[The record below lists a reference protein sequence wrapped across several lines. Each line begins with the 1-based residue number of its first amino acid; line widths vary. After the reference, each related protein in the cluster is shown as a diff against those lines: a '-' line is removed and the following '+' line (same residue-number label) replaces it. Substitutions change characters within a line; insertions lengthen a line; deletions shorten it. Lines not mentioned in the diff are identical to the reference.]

1 VVRSHTVDRRP
12 PVRPRTDGGP
22 RPVKAT
28 RKGRATEEAF
38 REGARRVF
46 ARDGYLNAR
55 ISDIADA
62 AGKSVASF
70 YNYYDSK
77 ADLLAVLAEEFHLET
92 TRLAQAP
99 YREGRPPAEALRE
112 AVAGF
117 WDTYARHRGELI
129 GVFEAAMVD
138 PEFAQRWTE
147 LRGRAIRNIAREI
160 RHAQQAGFCP
170 GIDPEL
176 TASSLS
182 AMLEQFCYVWQVR
195 SGDRITTQFSRER
208 AVETLAS
215 VWFHAIY
222 WRPEGA

>member
-1 VVRSHTVDRRP
+1 VVRGHTVARRP
-12 PVRPRTDGGP
+12 PVRAAGDSG

-77 ADLLAVLAEEFHLET
+77 ADLLAALAEEFHAET

-99 YREGRPPAEALRE
+99 YRAKRPPAEALRQ

-117 WDTYARHRGELI
+117 WDTYARHRGEMI
-129 GVFEAAMVD
+129 GVFQAAMID
-138 PEFAQRWTE
+138 PEFALRWKDI
-147 LRGRAIRNIAREI
+147 RGRAIRNIAREI
-160 RHAQQAGFCP
+160 AHAQGDGYCP

-176 TASSLS
+176 TASALS

-195 SGDRITTQFSRER
+195 DGDEIATRFTRER
-208 AVETLAS
+208 AVENLTS
-215 VWFHAIY
+215 VWYRAIY

>member
-1 VVRSHTVDRRP
+1 MVHTHTIARRP
-12 PVRPRTDGGP
+12 AVRAGGDGR

-28 RKGRATEEAF
+28 RKGRATEAAF
-38 REGARRVF
+38 REGARLVF

-55 ISDIADA
+55 ISDIAAA

-99 YREGRPPAEALRE
+99 YRAGRPPAQALWQ

-117 WDTYARHRGELI
+117 WDTYARHRGEMI
-129 GVFEAAMVD
+129 GVFEAALVD
-138 PEFAQRWTE
+138 PDFAVRWKQI
-147 LRGRAIRNIAREI
+147 RGRAIRNIAREI
-160 RHAQQAGFCP
+160 AHAQRDGYCP

-176 TASSLS
+176 TASALS

-195 SGDRITTQFSRER
+195 SGDDIATEFSRDG
-208 AVETLAS
+208 AVENLAS
-215 VWFHAIY
+215 IWHRAIY
-222 WRPEGA
+222 WRPGAA

>member
-1 VVRSHTVDRRP
+1 MVHAHTVARRP
-12 PVRPRTDGGP
+12 PVRSGDDGR

-38 REGARRVF
+38 RDGARRVF

-55 ISDIADA
+55 ISDIAEA

-99 YREGRPPAEALRE
+99 YRAGRPPAEALRE

-117 WDTYARHRGELI
+117 WDTYAAHRGEMI
-129 GVFEAAMVD
+129 GVFQAAMVD
-138 PEFAQRWTE
+138 PEFALRWKE
-147 LRGRAIRNIAREI
+147 IRGRALRNIAREI
-160 RHAQQAGFCP
+160 AHAQRDGFCP
-170 GIDPEL
+170 GIDPEMN
-176 TASSLS
+176 ASALS
-182 AMLEQFCYVWQVR
+182 AMLEQFCFVWQLGP
-195 SGDRITTQFSRER
+195 GDEIAGEFSRER
-208 AVETLAS
+208 AVEALAS
-215 VWFHAIY
+215 VWYRAIY
-222 WRPEGA
+222 WRPEAA